1 MYSLKD
7 NGIVQEL
14 DFGNNFAYVLN
25 DNSRFIMTDYKVLL
39 SQTNDMFVQCMKTL
53 YNGHIE
59 MFYIT
64 DDYRPMS
71 TMFAGITS
79 EMLITI
85 ASNLFAAIM
94 EVRNNGFLSSQ
105 NIDVSWDKIFV
116 NANTLKV
123 KLVYIPVNYKVFD
136 SYSEFESELR
146 SSLIKLINN
155 VIDESNPRM
164 DQFLI
169 DLSNGSLNLKDLYN
183 RTKGEGTTDV
193 LADNKNSNSHFENI
207 NVERVNT
214 DESGALKLV
223 ALDSPEH
230 FEIILN
236 RNMIIGKKK
245 SLADEVI
252 PYNGMISRKHCQ
264 IIIEGNNYYIMDIGS
279 LNGVKIND
287 GPRINVGVKTQ
298 IKRGDLVTLANS
310 KFKVV

>member
-183 RTKGEGTTDV
+183 RTKGEGTEILINPYYNQSAKVTP
-193 LADNKNSNSHFENI
+193 KHSNSVGEQL
-207 NVERVNT
+207 R
-214 DESGALKLV
+214 LV
-223 ALDSPEH
+223 AMNAPKGNH
-230 FEIILN
+230 FEIIIDRDELL
-236 RNMIIGKKK
+236 IGKKRD
-245 SLADEVI
+245 AVDVVI
-252 PYNGMISRKHCQ
+252 SYNEMISRRHCK
-264 IIIEGNNYYIMDIGS
+264 ITKENDKYFITDVGS
-279 LNGVKIND
+279 ANGTKIN
-287 GPRINVGVKTQ
+287 GFRIPKDQ
-298 IKRGDLVTLANS
+298 KYPFDRGDIIRLANS
-310 KFKVV
+310 DFQVI